1 MGGNVEIL
9 LILCRLF
16 FADDAMQTDI
26 HKALAPF
33 NVNSHRKCT
42 FFGGNSQVYC
52 DKLQDGL
59 SADYFFTKKQIAMVF
74 NKTTILSLFYLA
86 RFASIP

>member
-1 MGGNVEIL
+1 MLKFCLYFAGF
-9 LILCRLF
+9 F

-59 SADYFFTKKQIAMVF
+59 SADYFFTKKQIALVF

>member
-1 MGGNVEIL
+1 MLKFCLYFAGF
-9 LILCRLF
+9 F

-59 SADYFFTKKQIAMVF
+59 SADYFFTKKQIALVF

-86 RFASIP
+86 GVASIT